1 MYIIAALSNAN
12 IVCSCILS
20 YRYNLKSECKGCR
33 TAPFFFFF
41 LLKTCFDICNL
52 LLCLPKSGVNRKTHK
67 EPICRRKARGGFSP
81 PCPKLW
87 PSSPVLTKAT
97 CRLSHG
103 GCQTWRKLWSWGRKL
118 NKVCRERGEL
128 GGRLAK
134 VLVTH
139 ASHVLE

>member
-12 IVCSCILS
+12 IVCSCILF
-20 YRYNLKSECKGCR
+20 YRCNLKFECKGCR
-33 TAPFFFFF
+33 TALFFFFFFF
-41 LLKTCFDICNL
+41 LLKTCFHRYNL
-52 LLCLPKSGVNRKTHK
+52 FLCLPKSGVNRKTHK
-67 EPICRRKARGGFSP
+67 EPICRREARVGFSP

-128 GGRLAK
+128 GGC
-134 VLVTH
+134 LVKSLSHTH
-139 ASHVLE
+139 LMF